1 MIFKT
6 KGKLTMVSACLAFLG
21 FLFILPSA
29 YAEENLQSMLKEV
42 AEKVGAIEDVKNN
55 LSLNEEDK
63 KTKELQTRKDALS
76 KIFDLTLLEDNDLKK
91 KLAGIKNLNESEKK
105 IKINLIAN
113 LEENGNAYSE
123 MKSRLKEAN
132 SIAAVKQLA
141 IDFKNWRNLV
151 YNPKVEKIIS
161 FTLVF
166 QQKKTL
172 DTAQQRLEKIKLDL
186 EKLEG
191 AKLIKMEETANLLN
205 KAGNGLSRANELNKQ
220 AELIFLKNINE
231 DDLRQNDAQI
241 EEAATPKTLV
251 EESLKEIKN
260 AYKIFIDIGNLVKAK
275 IAK

>member
-1 MIFKT
+1 
-6 KGKLTMVSACLAFLG
+6 MVSACLAFLG